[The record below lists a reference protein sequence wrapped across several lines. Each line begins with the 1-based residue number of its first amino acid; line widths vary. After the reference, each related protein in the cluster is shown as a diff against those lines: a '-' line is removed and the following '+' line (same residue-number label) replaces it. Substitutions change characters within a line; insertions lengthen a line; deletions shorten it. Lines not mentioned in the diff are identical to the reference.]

1 MKIEKVRVGGGGH
14 IIGGG
19 LGLLIERTFV
29 SRIVQKKKKRFP
41 FSFNKNKQNKI
52 RKKLHHFQT
61 VFG

>member
-29 SRIVQKKKKRFP
+29 SRIVQKKKKV
-41 FSFNKNKQNKI
+41 SFFLQQK
-52 RKKLHHFQT
+52 
-61 VFG
+61 